1 MRSPIAAR
9 GRRAG
14 CCCLSLDPLSCCWP
28 SQTACQSFAPA
39 AGARRVTD
47 HVTDTVDRI
56 LPRVDLMRSIHAANV
71 ALTGK
76 KGSPTACQRST
87 RSAVY
92 RRDGGAG
99 GICRPG
105 ARCAHELAGGL
116 RGARGECWAV
126 NFAETPGFSINRF
139 NRQSTVGQR
148 GSAVWRRETSHVT
161 TIAHEPGVVSI
172 VAIYMAHP
180 VNVHFTHDIPRR
192 KREGECR
199 TSLAFRGVAPVRSVY
214 SNERC
219 TGSTGFT

>member
-1 MRSPIAAR
+1 MRSKIAAR

-28 SQTACQSFAPA
+28 SQTCQSFAGAPRA
-39 AGARRVTD
+39 PTAGAAPRR
-47 HVTDTVDRI
+47 HRI

-126 NFAETPGFSINRF
+126 IFAETPGFSISRF

-148 GSAVWRRETSHVT
+148 GSAVWHCVATRDEPRHHHRARARRRIDSRHLH
-161 TIAHEPGVVSI
+161 AAPGERPLH
-172 VAIYMAHP
+172 ARHP
-180 VNVHFTHDIPRR
+180 QA
-192 KREGECR
+192 K
-199 TSLAFRGVAPVRSVY
+199 A
-214 SNERC
+214 
-219 TGSTGFT
+219 